1 MDEDLAST
9 EAPVSRFG
17 FAALVAANLFVFCGA
32 ADGQET
38 SARGAA
44 FVELAGNSLLGATG
58 NAELYLG
65 HGIGARVGVGRDFY
79 SQTGVFPLQAV
90 MLLGSGHSKLEVA
103 AGVTVAHE
111 GSDDWDWDGTKAFF
125 TGFFGYRHQRPQGF
139 LFRVGVIP
147 LLWTNAKVPWI
158 AIGLGTSF

>member
-79 SQTGVFPLQAV
+79 SQTGRFP
-90 MLLGSGHSKLEVA
+90 A
-103 AGVTVAHE
+103 AG
-111 GSDDWDWDGTKAFF
+111 SDASG
-125 TGFFGYRHQRPQGF
+125 
-139 LFRVGVIP
+139 VGPVEARGGGGGHRR
-147 LLWTNAKVPWI
+147 T
-158 AIGLGTSF
+158 